1 MWDFMPLWF
10 YLDEETV
17 AYFEA
22 SFLNFQESTSLL
34 DKLEKLDKKWESLKQ
49 RSQFIT

>member
-1 MWDFMPLWF
+1 MLLWF

-17 AYFEA
+17 AHFEA
-22 SFLNFQESTSLL
+22 SFWNFQESTSLL
-34 DKLEKLDKKWESLKQ
+34 DKMQKLDKKCASLKQ